1 MRLRFICKIA
11 PKAIPL
17 CLCLTVPVF
26 QKHCKGNIKSDMFQI
41 FTLYLTLINIKERVI
56 DIAALLKAKKIKQA
70 EMAEM
75 LGINQSQISLLR
87 IMQVSMAPFSC
98 KSVDDALRLLYEAKK
113 PLRGCTRRG
122 ED

>member
-26 QKHCKGNIKSDMFQI
+26 QKHCKGNIKSVMFQI
-41 FTLYLTLINIKERVI
+41 FTLYLTLINIKEIVI
-56 DIAALLKAKKIKQA
+56 DIAAKKIKQA

-98 KSVDDALRLLYEAKK
+98 KSVDDALRLLSEAKK